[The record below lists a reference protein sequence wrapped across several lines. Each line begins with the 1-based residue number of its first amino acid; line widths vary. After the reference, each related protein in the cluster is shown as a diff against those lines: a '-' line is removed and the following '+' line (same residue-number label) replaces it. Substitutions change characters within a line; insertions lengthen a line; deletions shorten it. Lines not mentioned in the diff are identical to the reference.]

1 MREFGRIVSDLNQG
15 LDQVMGTIDR
25 MQKLYRSF
33 QDLMPIWQQL
43 SGWLQRQEMAT
54 TSMSGPIRRA
64 GPPRRR
70 KAAHVRRRPG
80 KARKRRKI
88 IFYP

>member
-33 QDLMPIWQQL
+33 QDLMPIWQEF
-43 SGWLQRQEMAT
+43 SGWLQRQQMAT
-54 TSMSGPIRRA
+54 TSMSRPVRRA

-70 KAAHVRRRPG
+70 RTAHVRRTTG
-80 KARKRRKI
+80 KARKRRRI